1 MLEVTSHIR
10 LYENEL
16 VFRFV
21 RASGPGGQ
29 NVNKVATAVELRF
42 NVARS
47 RSLPEQV
54 RVRLAQLAGRRL
66 TVSGE
71 LVIFAQRFRSQE
83 RNRADAIERLVTLIR
98 HAAENPK
105 PRKKTRP
112 TRASNRKRLAGK
124 QRDARKKYLR
134 RLPDQND

>member
-83 RNRADAIERLVTLIR
+83 RNRAQSEA
-98 HAAENPK
+98 
-105 PRKKTRP
+105 KKREQRRQARRSETR
-112 TRASNRKRLAGK
+112 RAH
-124 QRDARKKYLR
+124 
-134 RLPDQND
+134 